1 MKKIISTILLICILG
16 MTACSAKKIDVDA
29 DVEKILKSFGEND
42 VVPAEYDRVTDTVK
56 GVMPNYTHEFPFSV
70 AYTECDACVVVKIIE
85 YLGDAVPIIP
95 NPFND
100 DDPERTGFKAK
111 VITSY
116 RGELK
121 SGDEIYIVQ
130 HGNEK
135 TGVLMNYPL
144 FKLGTVYALNLS
156 LSSVEYNA
164 DYKNYYIHSQFFT
177 TIELVNYENELYAIN
192 HGSLRFSIEDLEL
205 TPVSKDLYDKISKYY
220 LEADEANEKHSI
232 ENIYL
237 AKDLITKISEME

>member
-1 MKKIISTILLICILG
+1 MKKLISTILLICILTL
-16 MTACSAKKIDVDA
+16 TACSANKVDVDA

-42 VVPAEYDRVTDTVK
+42 VVPAEYDRVTEKIKMVF
-56 GVMPNYTHEFPFSV
+56 PNYVHTITFKV
-70 AYTECDACVVVKIIE
+70 GYTESDASVVVKIIE

-95 NPFND
+95 DPFHD
-100 DDPERTGFKAK
+100 DEPERTGFKAK
-111 VITSY
+111 VIASY
-116 RGELK
+116 KGELK

-130 HGNEK
+130 DGNEK
-135 TGVLMNYPL
+135 TGVLQDFPL

-164 DYKNYYIHSQFFT
+164 DYKNYNIHSEFFD
-177 TIELVNYENELYAIN
+177 TIELINYENELYAIN
-192 HGSLRFSIEDLEL
+192 HGSLRSIQDLEL
-205 TPVSKDLYDKISKYY
+205 SPVSKDLYDKISKYY
-220 LEADEANEKHSI
+220 LEIDEANEKHSF